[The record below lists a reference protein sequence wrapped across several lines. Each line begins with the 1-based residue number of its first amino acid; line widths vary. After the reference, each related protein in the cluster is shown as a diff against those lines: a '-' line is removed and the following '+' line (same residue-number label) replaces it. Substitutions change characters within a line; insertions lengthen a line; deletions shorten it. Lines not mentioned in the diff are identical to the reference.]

1 MRRHFPDATCRARNA
16 VALAAWYG
24 DRVRRRAG
32 ASSDAYDAA
41 FWDFHETGDW
51 VGFARL
57 VLRVFPSASVVD
69 IGCGQGLALEAFR
82 AIDPRLRL
90 KGFDDSPSAIAR
102 ARTRHLDV
110 SPLDIAALTRAEARA
125 FGRTNGPVD
134 LALCL
139 EVGEH
144 LPSWH
149 SGKLLDA
156 LTCARRLIFSA
167 AHPNQGGMRHVNER
181 PAGYWISRLA
191 DRGFRLASANEELR
205 VELAALSLPP
215 WYGDNIHAFEK
226 IDAPRS
232 TGG

>member
-1 MRRHFPDATCRARNA
+1 M
-16 VALAAWYG
+16 ALVAWYG
-24 DRVRRRAG
+24 DRLQKRAG
-32 ASSDAYDAA
+32 APSDAYDAA

-57 VLRVFPSASVVD
+57 VLRMFPSASVVD

-102 ARTRHLDV
+102 ARARHLDV

-181 PAGYWISRLA
+181 PSGYWISRLA

-215 WYGDNIHAFEK
+215 WYGENIHAFERT
-226 IDAPRS
+226 DTPGRTRS
-232 TGG
+232 